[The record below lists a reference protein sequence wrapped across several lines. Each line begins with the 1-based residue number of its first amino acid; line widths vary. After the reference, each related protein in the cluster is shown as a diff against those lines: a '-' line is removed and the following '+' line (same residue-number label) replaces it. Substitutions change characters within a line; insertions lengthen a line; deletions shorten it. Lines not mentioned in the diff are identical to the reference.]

1 MCIFFNARNVYF
13 SALKKDIESP
23 RFYIKLIQ
31 RTSLDKTYLL
41 AIATFFI
48 FVVQQFSNKTH
59 SLLKAADK
67 FEQKTSEETFDEK
80 LFVEFMK
87 KVVIWEYFGITKQ
100 AYLAMSE
107 QEKRDKISKY
117 YSDMISR
124 QSTGELFHFL
134 FV

>member
-23 RFYIKLIQ
+23 TFYIKLIQ
-31 RTSLDKTYLL
+31 RPSLDKTYLL

-87 KVVIWEYFGITKQ
+87 KVAI
-100 AYLAMSE
+100 
-107 QEKRDKISKY
+107 
-117 YSDMISR
+117 
-124 QSTGELFHFL
+124 
-134 FV
+134 

>member
-1 MCIFFNARNVYF
+1 M
-13 SALKKDIESP
+13 
-23 RFYIKLIQ
+23 KLIQ
-31 RTSLDKTYLL
+31 RTSLNKFICLL
-41 AIATFFI
+41 LQLSSQI
-48 FVVQQFSNKTH
+48 SNKMD
-59 SLLKAADK
+59 SLIKAADN

-87 KVVIWEYFGITKQ
+87 KVAIWEYFGITKQ

-124 QSTGELFHFL
+124 QSADEL
-134 FV
+134 

>member
-1 MCIFFNARNVYF
+1 M
-13 SALKKDIESP
+13 
-23 RFYIKLIQ
+23 KLIQ
-31 RTSLDKTYLL
+31 RTSLNKFICLL
-41 AIATFFI
+41 LQLSSQI
-48 FVVQQFSNKTH
+48 SNKMD
-59 SLLKAADK
+59 SLIKAADN